1 MVIFSHCFL
10 FGEEKNSHVRD
21 CLLGFSRETLSILH
35 NKSEQ
40 KVRIVKK
47 INIAHYQTEKKPR
60 GIREQSYPPFK
71 YIFFTKRDF
80 TRN

>member
-10 FGEEKNSHVRD
+10 FGGEKNSRIRD

-47 INIAHYQTEKKPR
+47 INIAHYLTEKKPR

-71 YIFFTKRDF
+71 YIFFKKRF
-80 TRN
+80 Y